1 MVQQPGDA
9 VPTSVTGPQEP
20 SAWVFDAFRVDP
32 REVRLWCGDAVLPLH
47 AKAFAVLCCL
57 VTQAGQLVTKDA
69 LLEAVWPETAVSE
82 AVLQVAIREVRQA
95 LGDSARM
102 PHFIETVH
110 GRGYRFLAPVRAV
123 ASAGRGVDTG
133 PLHRVPAVLVR
144 RPPHFVGRNAEL
156 TCLAQWWTTAQQG
169 TRQVGIIAGEPGIGK
184 TALVETFIAQVAAR
198 NDLWVGHG
206 QCVDQYG
213 AGEAYLPVL
222 EALGRLGHGPAGGA
236 LLPVLRQYA
245 PNWLVHLPALLTA
258 AEREALART
267 TSEYTPARMLRELA
281 DALEVF
287 TAAHPLVLV
296 LEDLHW
302 SDDATLAWLAYLAR
316 RPDPARLLVLGT
328 YRPVEV
334 IVAAHPLRR
343 MLTELRQHGHCTELV
358 LDYLSEAAV
367 TAYLAQYFGG
377 MPLPAGLAP
386 VLHRHT
392 RGNPL
397 FLRAVVEELLAQHL
411 LEEADGRW
419 HVQGTW
425 ETLTGIVPENLRR
438 LIEQQLERCAPD
450 EQALLEAASVAGRTF
465 TTAAI
470 TAGVGQPEDRV
481 DRQCALWARQGRF
494 VHAGET
500 ETWPDGT
507 VTARYSFV
515 HALYH
520 EVVYRRVAAG
530 QRVHLHRRIG
540 ERAESAYG
548 AQAGAIAAELAM
560 HFERGRDYPRAVAYL
575 QHAADTAVRRYA
587 NAEAANHL
595 SKGLALLTGLPA
607 TVERTQQEF
616 ALQCALGASL
626 MAVKGFAAPEVERA
640 YARARDLCPQAEDT
654 PQHCFVLWGLLQ
666 FYMVR
671 AAFPTA
677 LELGKR
683 LIGLAQ
689 RLHDVDILLAA
700 HNGLGT
706 VLPYRGELRT
716 ARTHLEQS
724 LALYDPQHHHARI
737 FFYGTNLKA
746 DSLAHL
752 AQVLWLLGYPETAL
766 QRGHEALA
774 LAHTHEPL
782 HCFTLAHVAN
792 YLAVVHHLRR
802 EERLAQERAEVGRRL
817 SREHGFAAEWGRGTI
832 LHGWAC
838 VLQGQGEGL
847 GQMRQGLAAY
857 QATGAEVWKPYYLA
871 LLAEAYGRGR
881 QRAKGLRRLTEALT
895 VTANNGETWW
905 AAELHRLRGDL
916 LLGHAGAR
924 RPVVEAEQCFQQA
937 LAIARHQQAKSL
949 ELRAAISLSR
959 LWQQQGRETAAYELL
974 APIYG
979 WFTEGFDTADL
990 QDAKALLE
998 ALEK

>member
-1 MVQQPGDA
+1 MAQRHGVA
-9 VPTSVTGPQEP
+9 VPTSVSRLQEP
-20 SAWVFDAFRVDP
+20 SAWVFDGFRVDP
-32 REVRLWCGDAVLPLH
+32 REARLWRGDAVLPLH

-69 LLEAVWPETAVSE
+69 LLETVWPETAVSE

-95 LGDSARM
+95 LGDPART
-102 PHFIETVH
+102 PRFIETVH
-110 GRGYRFLAPVRAV
+110 GRGYRFLAPVRTV
-123 ASAGRGVDTG
+123 ASPGGGGTG
-133 PLHRVPAVLVR
+133 AWPRVPAVLVR
-144 RPPHFVGRNAEL
+144 RPPHFVGRDAEL
-156 TCLAQWWTTAQQG
+156 TRLAQWWTTARQG

-184 TALVETFIAQVAAR
+184 TALVDMFVAQVVAQD
-198 NDLWVGHG
+198 DLWVGHG

-222 EALGRLGHGPAGGA
+222 EALGRLGHGPEGA
-236 LLPVLRQYA
+236 VLLPVLRQYA
-245 PNWLVHLPALLTA
+245 PSWLVHLPALLTS
-258 AEREALART
+258 AERKTLERT
-267 TSEYTPARMLRELA
+267 THESTPARMLRELA
-281 DALEVF
+281 DALEML
-287 TAAHPLVLV
+287 TAAHPLILV

-302 SDDATLAWLAYLAR
+302 SDHATLAWLAYLAR
-316 RPDPARLLVLGT
+316 RPDPARLLILGT
-328 YRPVEV
+328 YRPIEV
-334 IVAAHPLRR
+334 IVEAHPLRR
-343 MLTELRQHGHCTELV
+343 MLTELRQHGYCTELV

-367 TAYLAQYFGG
+367 TAYLTQSLGSTSLPVG
-377 MPLPAGLAP
+377 MAP

-392 RGNPL
+392 HGNPL
-397 FLRAVVEELLAQHL
+397 FLRAVVDELRAQQV
-411 LEEADGRW
+411 LEEVDGCWQVR
-419 HVQGTW
+419 GAW
-425 ETLTGIVPENLRR
+425 ETITGMVPESLRQ
-438 LIEQQLERCAPD
+438 LIEQQLERCSSD

-470 TAGVGQPEDRV
+470 AAAVAQPEDRV
-481 DRQCALWARQGRF
+481 DRQCTLWARQGRF

-507 VTARYSFV
+507 VTARYRFV

-540 ERAESAYG
+540 ERAEGAYG
-548 AQAGAIAAELAM
+548 VQACDIAAELAM

-587 NAEAANHL
+587 NAEAATHL
-595 SKGLALLTGLPA
+595 AKGLALLERLPA
-607 TVERTQQEF
+607 TVERTQQEL

-626 MAVKGFAAPEVERA
+626 MAVKGFAAPDVERA
-640 YARARDLCPQAEDT
+640 YARALALGQQAEAT
-654 PQHCFVLWGLLQ
+654 PQHCLVLWGLLQ
-666 FYMVR
+666 FYQVR
-671 AAFPTA
+671 AAFQTA
-677 LELGKR
+677 LELGER

-689 RLHDVDILLAA
+689 RLHDVDLLLAA
-700 HNGLGT
+700 HNGVGT

-724 LALYDPQHHHARI
+724 IALYDPHTHHART

-782 HCFTLAHVAN
+782 HVFTLAHVAN

-802 EERLAQERAEVGRRL
+802 EARLAQERAEVGRRL
-817 SREHGFAAEWGRGTI
+817 SSEHGFAAEWGRGT
-832 LHGWAC
+832 LLQGWAH

-881 QRAKGLRRLTEALT
+881 QRAKGLRLLTEALT
-895 VTANNGETWW
+895 VTDTNGETWW
-905 AAELHRLRGDL
+905 AAELHRLRGAL
-916 LLGHAGAR
+916 LLGHEGAR
-924 RPVVEAEQCFQQA
+924 RLSVEAEQCFQRA
-937 LAIARHQQAKSL
+937 LALAQNQQAKSL

-990 QDAKALLE
+990 QDAKALLDE
-998 ALEK
+998 LEK